1 MNIAP
6 LKEKYAD
13 RLRDHE
19 VARQHLILPVG
30 GVADYY
36 LEVVSID
43 ELIDSV
49 SYCQKNDIQFRVIGA
64 GTTILISDYGY
75 PGLIIKNLADS
86 ISIIPG
92 TSKVIVD
99 SGVLLSRLMIHLA
112 NNNIGGLEFLHGEK
126 GTVGGAIYNNNPINK
141 YLKKLTILS
150 PRSEALARS
159 ATWLQ
164 SGNCS
169 TKIKNQLKKNIILTA
184 IFQFYQSRQED
195 IVRKI
200 NEVKKPRR
208 WEYIISGNIFSSNN
222 IESANDIIKRA
233 KINKI
238 KEKNITL
245 NPDSPNHLMLKHSN
259 VSANDVRVYI
269 EKLRQA
275 IFENTNIMLIEN
287 IEYLG
292 QW

>member
-1 MNIAP
+1 MNLTP

-19 VARQHLILPVG
+19 VVRQHLLLPVG

-43 ELIDSV
+43 ELIESV
-49 SYCQKNDIQFRVIGA
+49 SYCQNNDIQFRIIGA
-64 GTTILISDYGY
+64 GTTVLISDYGY
-75 PGLIIKNLADS
+75 PGLIIKNLSGS
-86 ISIIPG
+86 ISILPG
-92 TSKVIVD
+92 TSKIIVD
-99 SGVLLSRLMIHLA
+99 SGVLLARLMTHLA

-164 SGNCS
+164 SGNGS
-169 TKIKNQLKKNIILTA
+169 TKIKNQLNKNIILTA
-184 IFQFYQSRQED
+184 IFQLYQSRQAD
-195 IVRKI
+195 IVRNM
-200 NEVKKPRR
+200 NEIKKPRQ
-208 WEYIISGNIFSSNN
+208 WEYIISGNIFSSYNN
-222 IESANDIIKRA
+222 ESANDIIKRA
-233 KINKI
+233 RTNKI

-245 NPDSPNHLMLKHSN
+245 NPDSPNHLMLKHGN
-259 VSANDVRVYI
+259 ISANEVRVFI

-275 IFENTNIMLIEN
+275 IFENTNIMLVEN